1 MLSQKAKDLFAKL
14 EMDYP
19 AVAIKYSYAMP
30 ENTTHTDKTLSFCE
44 FVKEAQ
50 VTGKKFFITKD
61 DDNCFGKMAL
71 GMIPK
76 PPLGA
81 SGQAGYDFGVF
92 KTPAPNARIYNSM
105 TTLVPGSVNFVIF
118 SRRHL

>member
-44 FVKEAQ
+44 FVKEA
-50 VTGKKFFITKD
+50 
-61 DDNCFGKMAL
+61 
-71 GMIPK
+71 
-76 PPLGA
+76 
-81 SGQAGYDFGVF
+81 
-92 KTPAPNARIYNSM
+92 
-105 TTLVPGSVNFVIF
+105 PGNREKVLHYEG
-118 SRRHL
+118 RR

>member
-44 FVKEAQ
+44 FV
-50 VTGKKFFITKD
+50 
-61 DDNCFGKMAL
+61 
-71 GMIPK
+71 
-76 PPLGA
+76 
-81 SGQAGYDFGVF
+81 
-92 KTPAPNARIYNSM
+92 
-105 TTLVPGSVNFVIF
+105 
-118 SRRHL
+118 